1 MRRHGEGTKTQQL
14 EKLEKIMKKGRKNL
28 KIIYFGKVMGK
39 YKMKRRRK
47 IEKKEKKKRKL
58 WMI

>member
-14 EKLEKIMKKGRKNL
+14 EKLEKLMKKGRKNL

-47 IEKKEKKKRKL
+47 IDKEEKKNYG
-58 WMI
+58 